1 MLKYYHKYFLVTQAQ
16 KNSGQKSAAFHC
28 VLYSAVFPEL
38 PASAAFPPPGCRPGL
53 PAGSSEISPAF
64 PWLHVLRASVA
75 RWRGPEQISAA
86 FPELRPSGASR
97 SRCRCPD
104 RSPKASRTPGL
115 GSPPAAAAFPVPV
128 GSCGPPSRA
137 YIINTFFDHFSQ
149 GFPAAAAF
157 LNRSPKPPQLPG
169 RSCLQLQPFPEL
181 PATDPEH
188 IPGPAA

>member
-64 PWLHVLRASVA
+64 PWLHVLRASGA

-104 RSPKASRTPGL
+104 RSPRASRAGSSGLAFSCSRFPGSLSLSCFYGQTAINWFLLIGVNISGNL
-115 GSPPAAAAFPVPV
+115 GRIRAIIFSSLMPCFIISSAALTR
-128 GSCGPPSRA
+128 SS
-137 YIINTFFDHFSQ
+137 TF
-149 GFPAAAAF
+149 
-157 LNRSPKPPQLPG
+157 
-169 RSCLQLQPFPEL
+169 
-181 PATDPEH
+181 
-188 IPGPAA
+188 